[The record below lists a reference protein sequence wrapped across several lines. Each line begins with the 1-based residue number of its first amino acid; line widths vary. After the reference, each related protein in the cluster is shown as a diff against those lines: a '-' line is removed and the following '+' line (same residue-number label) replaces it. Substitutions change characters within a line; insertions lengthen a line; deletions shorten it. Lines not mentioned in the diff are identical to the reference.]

1 MIKTRNSDTI
11 FFHFIFFFR
20 VPCTTIANNAG
31 VEGRSIVE
39 KLMAGEA
46 GYNAHTGEFVDMVS
60 AGIIDPT
67 KVIKQSLIDASGVAS
82 LLTTAECVIT
92 EKKEEGGAGGMP
104 GGMGGMVIFSI
115 LEICSNFNFE
125 FKLKLKLAVLKNF
138 HY

>member
-1 MIKTRNSDTI
+1 
-11 FFHFIFFFR
+11 
-20 VPCTTIANNAG
+20 
-31 VEGRSIVE
+31 
-39 KLMAGEA
+39 MAGEA
-46 GYNAHTGEFVDMVS
+46 GYNAHTGEFVDMGS

-115 LEICSNFNFE
+115 LYKIIII
-125 FKLKLKLAVLKNF
+125 LK
-138 HY
+138 